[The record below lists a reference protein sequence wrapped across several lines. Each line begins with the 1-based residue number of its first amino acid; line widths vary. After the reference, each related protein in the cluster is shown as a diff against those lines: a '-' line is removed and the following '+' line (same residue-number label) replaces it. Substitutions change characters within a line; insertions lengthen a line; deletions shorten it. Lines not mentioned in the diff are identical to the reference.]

1 MALLSSCSSCVL
13 CVCVCVRLPSTVH
26 LLHGLIKNL
35 LVLCVQVKYEVKGSV
50 VVEWVKILRGVMWG
64 IRADENV
71 FMSTY
76 AAWPD

>member
-1 MALLSSCSSCVL
+1 
-13 CVCVCVRLPSTVH
+13 
-26 LLHGLIKNL
+26 
-35 LVLCVQVKYEVKGSV
+35 VQVKYEVKGSV